1 MRHVVYLLVVVNL
14 VFLGWNIFQSQSAMQ
29 VVRDLPPLPE
39 TATPLVTLQE
49 KEASAANEMSA
60 IESLTGDEPPGAGVS
75 VMCQTLGPFLARD
88 AMQTMEARL
97 VDMGLTTQQRETER
111 KQPSGYW
118 VYLPEMERAE
128 SRRLTQILDDHD
140 DKEYFIGKDNVISL
154 GAFKEMSRAR
164 IRLERVRKLGIEPQ
178 LETRYRTSAGYWL
191 DFQADPA
198 TVDQLA
204 GLVAGNP
211 DVWLQDKACY

>member
-29 VVRDLPPLPE
+29 VGRELPPLSE
-39 TATPLVTLQE
+39 TATSLVTLQE
-49 KEASAANEMSA
+49 KEAAAANEVST
-60 IESLTGDEPPGAGVS
+60 IEALTGDEPPGAGVS
-75 VMCQTLGPFLARD
+75 IVCQTLGPFLARD
-88 AMQTMEARL
+88 AMQAVEARL
-97 VDMGLTTQQRETER
+97 VDLGLTPQQRETER
-111 KQPSGYW
+111 KQPIGYW
-118 VYLPEMERAE
+118 VHLPEMERAE
-128 SRRLTQILDDHD
+128 SRPLTQILDDHN
-140 DKEYFIGKDNVISL
+140 DKEYFIGKDNIVSL

-164 IRLERVRKLGIEPQ
+164 IRLGRVRKLGLDPQ
-178 LETRYRTSAGYWL
+178 LETRYRTSARYWL